1 MSISVAEVRLWIRDV
16 LLLETQYPEF
26 KPQFDNLRNFLK
38 DIRNLETSD
47 KSGLLEL
54 AEKYIT
60 DKENIKKLAII
71 YSKERNR
78 KDLSIEKFF
87 KLLQL

>member
-60 DKENIKKLAII
+60 DKENMQMIPRRLSRLLEIL
-71 YSKERNR
+71 RNGVLR
-78 KDLSIEKFF
+78 L
-87 KLLQL
+87 